1 MNLRFYALGTFSL
14 FFGLFFSCNEP
25 RSTFVEIPILDF
37 KVTEENGFVLP
48 EGWQA
53 TLWAESPDLYNPTN
67 MDVDQRGRIWVTEA
81 VNYRDFN
88 NKPDKYLN
96 FEQGDRIMILE
107 DTNGDGKAD
116 SSKLYVQDK
125 DLIAPMGIA
134 VIGNKVFV
142 SCAPNLLV
150 YTDINNDDIP
160 DKKEIFLTGFG
171 GFDHDHSLHSL
182 AVGPD
187 GKFYFNTGNAG
198 PHIVTDKAGWTLRSG
213 SVYTGGTPYNKK
225 NEPALVSDDNRIW
238 VGGLALRIESDG
250 SGLEVVGH
258 NFRNAYELALDSYGN
273 MWQNDNDDGVE
284 TCRTTWLME
293 GGNAGFFSADG
304 SRTWRADQKPGQD
317 IFTAHWHQNDPGVI
331 PAGDQTGAGSPTG
344 VVVYE
349 GDAFGAQFQ
358 GTLLSADAGRNVIFS
373 YQPSLNGAGFDLKR
387 RDLISSMN
395 ESTEDYIWHE
405 VDGNTRKWFRPSDI
419 TIGTDGAIYIAD
431 WYDPVVGGHKML
443 DSVGYGRIYKITPK
457 GENLKAPKLDLST
470 TAGQIAALTNPAVN
484 VRYLGFK
491 KLKEQGETVV
501 KDVEQLLESTNP
513 YHQARA
519 LWLLSQ
525 LGDQGVKIVEE
536 NLRSAQ
542 NPRLRVTA
550 YRALKNNRKKLL
562 DYAKI
567 AVDDPSPLVRREV
580 AISLR
585 DVSWDQSKDL
595 IVELFQQFNGKDRW
609 YLEALGMA
617 LEGKEASAYA
627 YLLTDQSENPE
638 DWSDAFSVL
647 TWRLHPTTS
656 ITALKKRAMNENVSD
671 SLRLLAV
678 DALAFIKDKE
688 AVEAM
693 LELGQTD
700 SDHIVNKLAN
710 YWLNHR
716 KNNDWYDLWNW
727 KSFEKSAEFQI
738 PGKIVKLQKRMLDDQ
753 LPIDK
758 RMEAAMEMAGTA
770 VGGRLL
776 ISHAASGE
784 LTKEI
789 MAGVSQEIF
798 NNPELEIRTLASE
811 FFEKP
816 GIKKQDI
823 SVIISLKGDLSSGE
837 KIFSDK
843 CTSCHKIGDK
853 GNDIGPKLATIGERF
868 DKTALLDAILNPS
881 AAIAFG
887 YEPLMIKTKSGQAF
901 YGFLLSE
908 GKTTILK
915 DIAGNKII
923 IDTKTIESKQQ
934 MKTSIMPDAVS
945 LNLNEQDLADITS
958 YLLSLKK

>member
-656 ITALKKRAMNENVSD
+656 ITALKKRAINENVSD

-789 MAGVSQEIF
+789 MAGDSQEIF

>member
-14 FFGLFFSCNEP
+14 FFGLFFSCNDP
-25 RSTFVEIPILDF
+25 RSTIIEIPTLDF

-67 MDVDQRGRIWVTEA
+67 MDVDQHGRIWVTEA

-88 NKPDKYLN
+88 NKPDKFLN

-107 DTNGDGKAD
+107 DTDGDGKSD

-150 YTDINNDDIP
+150 YTDENNDDIP

-171 GFDHDHSLHSL
+171 GLDHDHSLHSL
-182 AVGPD
+182 AAGPD

-198 PHIVTDKAGWTLRSG
+198 PHIVTDKEGWTLRSG
-213 SVYTGGTPYNKK
+213 SVYTGGTPYNQK

-304 SRTWRADQKPGQD
+304 SRTWRADQKPDQD

-349 GDAFGAQFQ
+349 GDAFGTQFQ
-358 GTLLSADAGRNVIFS
+358 GALLSADAGRNVIFS
-373 YQPSLNGAGFDLKR
+373 YQPSINGAGFDLKR

-405 VDGNTRKWFRPSDI
+405 VDGDTRKWFRPSDV

-457 GENLKAPKLDLST
+457 GKNLIAPKFDLST
-470 TAGQIAALTNPAVN
+470 TAGQVEALINPAVN
-484 VRYLGFK
+484 VRYLGFE
-491 KLKEQGETVV
+491 KLKIQGETVIM
-501 KDVEQLLESTNP
+501 DVEQLLKSPNP

-525 LGDQGVKIVEE
+525 LGENGTKIVEE
-536 NLRSAQ
+536 YLRKGG

-550 YRALKNNRKKLL
+550 YRALKNNRKRLL
-562 DYAKI
+562 EYAKI
-567 AVDDPSPLVRREV
+567 AVDDPSPMVRREV

-595 IVELFQQFNGKDRW
+595 IVELFQQFNGKDLW

-617 LEGKEASAYA
+617 LEAKEEAAYA
-627 YLLTDQSENPE
+627 YLLTDQSENPA
-638 DWSDAFSVL
+638 DWSGPFSVL

-656 ITALKKRAMNENVSD
+656 ITALKQTAMSENVSD

-688 AVEAM
+688 AVVAM
-693 LELGQTD
+693 LELEQSH
-700 SDHIVNKLAN
+700 SDHIVNELAN

-716 KNNDWYDLWNW
+716 KNNDWYDLWDW
-727 KSFEKSAEFQI
+727 KSFEKSGSFQI
-738 PGKIVKLQKRMLDDQ
+738 PGKIIQLQKRMLDNQ
-753 LPIDK
+753 LSIDK
-758 RMEAAMEMAGTA
+758 RMAAAKEMAGTDI
-770 VGGRLL
+770 GGRLM
-776 ISHAASGE
+776 ISHAAAGDLS
-784 LTKEI
+784 KEI
-789 MAGVSQEIF
+789 MTGVSQEIF
-798 NNPELEIRTLASE
+798 KNPEQEIRTLASE
-811 FFEKP
+811 YFEKP
-816 GIKKQDI
+816 KVKKQDI
-823 SVIISLKGDLSSGE
+823 SVILSLKGDLTIGK

-843 CTSCHKIGDK
+843 CTACHKIGDK
-853 GNDIGPKLATIGERF
+853 GNDIGPKLATVGEKF
-868 DKTALLDAILNPS
+868 DKTALLDAMLNPS

-887 YEPLMIKTKSGQAF
+887 FEPLMIKTKSGQAF

-915 DIAGNKII
+915 DVAGNQIV

-934 MKTSIMPDAVS
+934 MKTSIMPDAIS
-945 LNLNEQDLADITS
+945 LDLNEQDLADIMS

>member
-656 ITALKKRAMNENVSD
+656 ITALKKRAINENVSD

-688 AVEAM
+688 AVVAM